1 MQFEKPLVQ
10 DETMR
15 EPFGYSS
22 PFRDVNLASDMVAS
36 TMAPTTL
43 SNDGGRL
50 QQMKAD
56 LSAMGFDPMGF
67 SDADVMELH
76 RLYVGGLVD

>member
-1 MQFEKPLVQ
+1 
-10 DETMR
+10 
-15 EPFGYSS
+15 
-22 PFRDVNLASDMVAS
+22 MVAP
-36 TMAPTTL
+36 TMAPATL